1 MGDLA
6 KVLGK
11 GSKGTRKRAFQKNLK
26 ALKSY
31 EGQVRKFG
39 VSWFDAFEQNRA
51 RRTTEPADHE

>member
-6 KVLGK
+6 KVLGN
-11 GSKGTRKRAFQKNLK
+11 GSKGTRKRALQKR
-26 ALKSY
+26 ALKKY